1 MVKSQMQMSDIETVQ
16 FGWLQINI
24 VCYLIVPSGYACR
37 NIFCSLIKI
46 SD

>member
-16 FGWLQINI
+16 FGLLQINI

-37 NIFCSLIKI
+37 NNFCSLIKI